1 MKERM
6 ENRKVLG
13 IILGLAG
20 TITLILYGKS
30 LINATNAS
38 LGNLLVF
45 VNAVS
50 YGFYLIIVKKLM
62 DKYNAFTFV
71 KWIYTFGFLMVL
83 PFGWG
88 EFQAIDFANLP
99 TDIFWKIGF
108 VVVFSTFL
116 TYLLNLVSMRELK
129 PTTVAVFIY
138 LQPLFAT
145 IFAVSLGKDDLSLV
159 KLISAVL
166 IDLNTRMPS
175 VFREME
181 LGLRNQISQRLER
194 GKVDF
199 SLYVEVTGEETTS
212 KINVPIIKGY
222 INQMK
227 AVIPTAD
234 ETELMKMA
242 VRMPDA
248 LKTERDEIDEN
259 EWKQIQ
265 TVIDEALENI
275 ANFRKDEGASL
286 EKEFQLRIGNINNLM
301 NEAVSYDAERVE
313 TVKTRLRTALD
324 EIKVNV
330 DENRFEQELIFY
342 LEKYDI
348 TEEKV
353 RLGNHLNY
361 FLETLNGTEANGRK
375 LGFITQ
381 EMGREINT
389 MGSKSNHTEMQK
401 LVVMMKDELE
411 KIKEQVLNVL

>member
-1 MKERM
+1 MTGFGKASLQLPT
-6 ENRKVLG
+6 KK
-13 IILGLAG
+13 
-20 TITLILYGKS
+20 ITVEIKS
-30 LINATNAS
+30 LNS
-38 LGNLLVF
+38 KGL
-45 VNAVS
+45 
-50 YGFYLIIVKKLM
+50 
-62 DKYNAFTFV
+62 
-71 KWIYTFGFLMVL
+71 
-83 PFGWG
+83 
-88 EFQAIDFANLP
+88 
-99 TDIFWKIGF
+99 
-108 VVVFSTFL
+108 
-116 TYLLNLVSMRELK
+116 
-129 PTTVAVFIY
+129 
-138 LQPLFAT
+138 
-145 IFAVSLGKDDLSLV
+145 
-159 KLISAVL
+159 
-166 IDLNTRMPS
+166 DLNTRMPS

-212 KINVPIIKGY
+212 KINVSIVNGY
-222 INQMK
+222 MNQMK
-227 AVIPTAD
+227 AVLPNAD
-234 ETELMKMA
+234 ETELLKMA

-248 LKTERDEIDEN
+248 LKTERDEIDAN

-265 TVIDEALENI
+265 SVIDEALENI
-275 ANFRKDEGASL
+275 ANFRKDEGTSL
-286 EKEFQLRIGNINNLM
+286 EKEFQLRIANINNLM
-301 NEAVSYDAERVE
+301 TEAVSYDAERVE

-324 EIKVNV
+324 ELKVNV

-361 FLETLNGTEANGRK
+361 FLDTLNGMEANGRK

>member
-1 MKERM
+1 MIHSMTGFGKASLQLPT
-6 ENRKVLG
+6 KK
-13 IILGLAG
+13 
-20 TITLILYGKS
+20 ITVEIKS
-30 LINATNAS
+30 LNS
-38 LGNLLVF
+38 KGL
-45 VNAVS
+45 
-50 YGFYLIIVKKLM
+50 
-62 DKYNAFTFV
+62 
-71 KWIYTFGFLMVL
+71 
-83 PFGWG
+83 
-88 EFQAIDFANLP
+88 
-99 TDIFWKIGF
+99 
-108 VVVFSTFL
+108 
-116 TYLLNLVSMRELK
+116 
-129 PTTVAVFIY
+129 
-138 LQPLFAT
+138 
-145 IFAVSLGKDDLSLV
+145 
-159 KLISAVL
+159 
-166 IDLNTRMPS
+166 DLNTRMPS

-212 KINVPIIKGY
+212 KINVPIVKGY

-286 EKEFQLRIGNINNLM
+286 EKEFQLRISNINNLM

-324 EIKVNV
+324 ELKVNV

>member
-1 MKERM
+1 MIQSMTGFGKATLQLPT
-6 ENRKVLG
+6 KK
-13 IILGLAG
+13 
-20 TITLILYGKS
+20 ITVEIKS
-30 LINATNAS
+30 LNS
-38 LGNLLVF
+38 KGL
-45 VNAVS
+45 
-50 YGFYLIIVKKLM
+50 
-62 DKYNAFTFV
+62 
-71 KWIYTFGFLMVL
+71 
-83 PFGWG
+83 
-88 EFQAIDFANLP
+88 
-99 TDIFWKIGF
+99 
-108 VVVFSTFL
+108 
-116 TYLLNLVSMRELK
+116 
-129 PTTVAVFIY
+129 
-138 LQPLFAT
+138 
-145 IFAVSLGKDDLSLV
+145 
-159 KLISAVL
+159 
-166 IDLNTRMPS
+166 DLNTRMPS

-181 LGLRNQISQRLER
+181 LGLRNQLSQRLER
-194 GKVDF
+194 GKIDF
-199 SLYVEVTGEETTS
+199 SLYIEVTGEETTS
-212 KINVPIIKGY
+212 KINVPIVRGY

-227 AVIPTAD
+227 AVIPNAD

-259 EWKQIQ
+259 EWNVIQ
-265 TVIDEALENI
+265 KVINEALENM
-275 ANFRKDEGASL
+275 AQFRKDEGSSL
-286 EKEFQLRIGNINNLM
+286 EKEFQLRIGNIYKLM
-301 NEAVSYDAERVE
+301 DEAVSYDAERVE

-324 EIKVNV
+324 ELKENV

-361 FLETLNGTEANGRK
+361 FLETVNGTEANGRK